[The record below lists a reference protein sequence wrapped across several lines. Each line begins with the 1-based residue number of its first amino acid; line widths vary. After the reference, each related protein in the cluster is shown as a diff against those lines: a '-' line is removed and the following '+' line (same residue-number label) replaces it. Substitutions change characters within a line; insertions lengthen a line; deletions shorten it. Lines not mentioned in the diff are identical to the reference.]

1 MSKFLGVL
9 SFLFIVSFHSFA
21 QTQTIKGKIVDEDGK
36 GIANANVVQTGS
48 RKGAQTD
55 KDGNF
60 LLVVKEAGKIGLSVS
75 CVGYTAKLEYIK
87 GTEATVILERKI
99 NVEDRKSVV

>member
-1 MSKFLGVL
+1 MSKFFGVL
-9 SFLFIVSFHSFA
+9 FFIFIVSLHSFA

-55 KDGNF
+55 KVGNF
-60 LLVVKEAGKIGLSVS
+60 LLDRITVRVLYKKANDCVHGIHFLQAGH
-75 CVGYTAKLEYIK
+75 A
-87 GTEATVILERKI
+87 
-99 NVEDRKSVV
+99 